1 MPLTLHG
8 DSGTD
13 RVDFRGVIEAGM
25 TLVHISAELPGMRR
39 GLEAAFAA
47 EPDNLV
53 PYHLFR
59 KADEAIQE
67 VVVTNRLKLFNRL

>member
-8 DSGTD
+8 GSGTD
-13 RVDFRGVIEAGM
+13 DDDFRRAIEAGM
-25 TLVHISAELPGMRR
+25 TIVHISTELRLAWRR
-39 GLEAAFAA
+39 GLEAALAG

-59 KADEAIQE
+59 KAGEAMQE
-67 VVVTNRLKLFNRL
+67 VVTRRLELFN

>member
-8 DSGTD
+8 GSGTD
-13 RVDFRGVIEAGM
+13 DDDFQRAIEAGM
-25 TLVHISAELPGMRR
+25 TIVHISTELRLAWR
-39 GLEAAFAA
+39 QGLEAALAA

-59 KADEAIQE
+59 KAGEAIEE
-67 VVVTNRLKLFNRL
+67 VVSARLNLFSGA